1 MYISTEC
8 EQIVQNDKF
17 ISVIFIYYFNL
28 YISFSIFLLF
38 LIKNAGKNIK
48 IKNWRRNLKARTCD
62 LTPYYH
68 KTLSKF
74 NFTGLF
80 KFIVQ
85 KLLLFWSASKSKCQ
99 YYLML

>member
-17 ISVIFIYYFNL
+17 ISAIFIYYFNL

-48 IKNWRRNLKARTCD
+48 NKKLAEKLK
-62 LTPYYH
+62 
-68 KTLSKF
+68 
-74 NFTGLF
+74 G
-80 KFIVQ
+80 
-85 KLLLFWSASKSKCQ
+85 
-99 YYLML
+99 